1 MNSSTKRITQGAMII
16 AIFGA
21 LLLLDRQTG
30 GLFQDVF
37 LFIYP
42 IPMVA
47 YAALYGGRSSLPVFV
62 CMCMIAFLCTTFT
75 NIFYAISQALIGMIF
90 GTRLNHHKNMTS
102 TLLLVMALSAAATV
116 LSTVVLA
123 SLSGYNLTADIVQ
136 MKSVFEQMM
145 QKSGAQVPE
154 NAFSVSFFTRMFV
167 ISMAVSGILQGF
179 VVYELSLLIL
189 RRLRFPVQR
198 PTPIFYFMP
207 PVWTGWAAMA
217 CLVLYYSSF
226 AAPMNNVILENISQ
240 CAGILGVFY
249 LMCFG
254 FLALTLSFKLMLP
267 RSRFLPAILAIMLF
281 FLMSLPVAVAG
292 FLYISTG
299 FHRALLARWQEI
311 SSGNRS

>member
-1 MNSSTKRITQGAMII
+1 VNVSTKKITQGAMII

-30 GLFQDVF
+30 GLFQDIF

-90 GTRLNHHKNMTS
+90 GTRLNHHRNMTS
-102 TLLLVMALSAAATV
+102 TMLLVMALSAAATV

-123 SLSGYNLTADIVQ
+123 ALSGYNLTDDIVQ

-154 NAFSVSFFTRMFV
+154 NIFSVSFFTRMFV
-167 ISMAVSGILQGF
+167 ISMAVSGVLQGF

-189 RRLRFPVQR
+189 RRLRFPVQK
-198 PTPIFYFMP
+198 PTPVFYFMP

-217 CLVLYYSSF
+217 CLALYYYFF
-226 AAPMNNVILENISQ
+226 AAPMANETMQTICQ
-240 CAGILGVFY
+240 CAGILGIFY

-254 FLALTLSFKLMLP
+254 FLAITLSFKILMP
-267 RSRFLPAILAIMLF
+267 KSRFLPAILAILLF
-281 FLMSLPVAVAG
+281 FVMSLAVAVAG

-299 FHRALLARWQEI
+299 FHQSLLVRWQEI
-311 SSGNRS
+311 SSGNQS